1 MIDFKLKL
9 NYQRKYNSS
18 DIDIDDEMQ
27 ISRQFESDRGRII
40 NSAAIRRLQQKTQ
53 VFPLE
58 QNSAVRSRL
67 THSLEVQQIGRYIAK
82 QIIGELKKHN
92 KLEEYGLNERID
104 SVESLIEMACL
115 MHDIGNPPFGHF
127 GEAAIKHWFRK
138 VLAPDASIEFDNCPF
153 LPIRYS
159 ADRHLSELKQTLRQD
174 LCHFEGNAQA
184 IRMAH
189 HLLKLNLTYAQIG
202 CVLKYTRPAYW
213 QGATPK
219 EFSYLMKKPGYYWS
233 EAEFVKE
240 VQEKLAMKDFCRFPL
255 TYIMEAA
262 DDISYCIADLDDA
275 VEKGIFDIN
284 RLVQLLKNAWSESGA
299 VTEGDLFDITVN
311 RAFKKVDQNEAK
323 RSMQDQFFMYLRVY
337 ITGKLVPYTAYRFIK
352 NLPQVYEGSFNH
364 ALLEG
369 KSAEHRL
376 LATLKRVAQKWV
388 FSHPEV
394 EELEMKGYR
403 VISGLLDIYKPLLLL
418 STDDFLRLHKYNEH
432 PHYVI
437 ETRLYHKL
445 SIKHKLAYNEA
456 LEKIYDIN
464 SEEGKTLEFYY
475 RTRLIQDYISGMTD
489 HYAYEEYRKLM
500 VCD

>member
-18 DIDIDDEMQ
+18 DIDINDEMQ
-27 ISRQFESDRGRII
+27 VSRQFESDRGRII

-82 QIIGELKKHN
+82 QIIGEFKKQH
-92 KLEEYGLNERID
+92 KLDEYGLSERID

-138 VLAPDASIEFDNCPF
+138 VLSPEGTSEFDSCLFAPMQYGVDEEINK
-153 LPIRYS
+153 
-159 ADRHLSELKQTLRQD
+159 LKQILRQD

-189 HLLKLNLTYAQIG
+189 HILKLNLTYAQIG

-213 QGATPK
+213 QGDIPN
-219 EFSYLMKKPGYYWS
+219 EYHYLMKKPGYYWS
-233 EAEFVKE
+233 EKEFVKE
-240 VQEKLAMKDFCRFPL
+240 LRDKLSMGEFCRFPL

-284 RLVQLLKNAWSESGA
+284 RLVQLLRDAWCENGDM
-299 VTEGDLFDITVN
+299 TEGDLFDITVN
-311 RAFKKVDQNEAK
+311 RAYKKVDQNEAK

-337 ITGKLVPYTAYRFIK
+337 ITGKLVPYTAQRFIK
-352 NLPQVYEGSFNH
+352 NLDKVYEGNFNN

-369 KSAEHRL
+369 NSAEHRL

-403 VISGLLDIYKPLLLL
+403 VISGLLEIYKSLLLL
-418 STDDFLRLHKYNEH
+418 PTNDFLKLHKYNEH
-432 PHYVI
+432 PEYVI

-445 SIKHKLAYNEA
+445 SVKHKLAYNEA
-456 LEKIYDIN
+456 LDKLNDIN
-464 SEEGKTLEFYY
+464 SEQGRLLEFYY